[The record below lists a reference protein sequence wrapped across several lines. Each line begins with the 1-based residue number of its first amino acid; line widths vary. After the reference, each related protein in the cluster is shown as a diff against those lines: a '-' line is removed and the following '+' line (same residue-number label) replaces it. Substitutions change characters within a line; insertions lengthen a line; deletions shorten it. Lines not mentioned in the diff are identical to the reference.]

1 MALVVTPNS
10 SRLTLTMNIGND
22 DEGRPIL
29 RSRSYSGVKPAAA
42 DQDVYDVA
50 LVLEGLQQYVVGEV
64 SRIDETGLAEDGA

>member
-22 DEGRPIL
+22 DEGRPIF

-50 LVLEGLQQYVVGEV
+50 LVLEGLQQNAVEEV
-64 SRIDETGLAEDGA
+64 SRVDETGLAEDGL